1 MTVGEITKSATEQL
15 NCLINL
21 REIYLMI
28 LKCTRWE
35 VTGVDFQRVEIKDF
49 DAEGKEHS
57 NQPSNKSS
65 SQHSHP
71 EPGMFLI
78 LILYV
83 VCL

>member
-1 MTVGEITKSATEQL
+1 MGQFCGKRRKITSADLT
-15 NCLINL
+15 
-21 REIYLMI
+21 
-28 LKCTRWE
+28 
-35 VTGVDFQRVEIKDF
+35 QRVEIKDF

-65 SQHSHP
+65 QHSHP
-71 EPGMFLI
+71 ESGMFLI

>member
-1 MTVGEITKSATEQL
+1 MGQICGKTQIITSTD
-15 NCLINL
+15 
-21 REIYLMI
+21 
-28 LKCTRWE
+28 LK
-35 VTGVDFQRVEIKDF
+35 GF

-78 LILYV
+78 LILCV

>member
-1 MTVGEITKSATEQL
+1 MGQFCGKTQIITSTDL
-15 NCLINL
+15 
-21 REIYLMI
+21 
-28 LKCTRWE
+28 T
-35 VTGVDFQRVEIKDF
+35 QRVKIKDF

-65 SQHSHP
+65 SQHSHL

-78 LILYV
+78 LILCV